1 MLVGLDHIAVDDGVC
16 GVCAGEGCDCKVIK
30 EGENEG
36 NRNAERRHG
45 EQRKQDDVDRRD
57 EHDPENAHKVSL
69 YAKNAEDQRVFEDLF
84 QRHIKGNEQQ
94 IDVKPHKEIENA
106 ERHDGKIA
114 DIRPERAGHSHKI
127 GKIKHQQK
135 DCNDVDQ
142 PKQKALL
149 EVSANGVGIIRR
161 EKDGLAAHHAAQN
174 VGRAHVLPAPRHQ

>member
-1 MLVGLDHIAVDDGVC
+1 MPCIQDTLQRQRQLEQAFKQKEDYRHNQCRQHICSLA
-16 GVCAGEGCDCKVIK
+16 I
-30 EGENEG
+30 
-36 NRNAERRHG
+36 
-45 EQRKQDDVDRRD
+45 
-57 EHDPENAHKVSL
+57 L

-135 DCNDVDQ
+135 DCNNVDQ